1 MTAIAL
7 RDQAPGIVPT
17 PISPIDFQL
26 PDELVA
32 HEPPE
37 ARGLTRDG
45 VRLMVSRVRRDAI
58 AHTSFSRF
66 PDFLKRG
73 DVLVINTSRTINA
86 AFQASLESED
96 GALNEVMLHLST
108 RLFGRDEPW
117 VVEVR
122 HRSPTGT
129 TPLLDARPGEIVRLP
144 AGATARLV
152 TPYTDGRLRS
162 TSSQVRLWIAEL
174 SLPESALAYAEHH
187 GSPIRY
193 SYVPKPWPLEYYQT
207 VFADEPGSAEMP
219 SAGRAFTNEMM
230 QELGRKGI
238 RVAPIVLHTG
248 VSSLETDEQPYPER
262 YHVSYP
268 TALAVNAARRL
279 GGRVIAVGTTAV
291 RALETAADDDGYV
304 RASGGWT
311 DLVITADRPL
321 RVVDGMLTGLHAPK
335 ASHLSILEALAGR
348 EHLAHAYR
356 ELLEQ
361 KYLWHEFGDL
371 HLILQ

>member
-7 RDQAPGIVPT
+7 RDPAPAIVP
-17 PISPIDFQL
+17 SPIDFQL
-26 PDELVA
+26 LDELIA

-37 ARGLTRDG
+37 ARGVARDG
-45 VRLMVSRVRRDAI
+45 VRLMVSRICADAV
-58 AHTSFSRF
+58 AHTSFFRF
-66 PDFLKRG
+66 PDFLRRG

-86 AFQASLESED
+86 AFEASLERED
-96 GALNEVMLHLST
+96 GTVSEVMLHLST
-108 RLFGRDEPW
+108 RLFGRGEPW

-122 HRSPTGT
+122 HRSPAGT
-129 TPLLDARPGEIVRLP
+129 APLLDARPGEIVRLP

-152 TPYTDGRLRS
+152 TPYTAGRAQS
-162 TSSQVRLWIAEL
+162 NNGETRLWIAEL
-174 SLPESALAYAEHH
+174 SLPEAAFAYAEHH
-187 GSPIRY
+187 GAPIRY
-193 SYVPKPWPLEYYQT
+193 SYVPRPWPLEYYQT

-219 SAGRAFTNEMM
+219 SAGRAFTNEMLE
-230 QELGRKGI
+230 QLGRKAVRI
-238 RVAPIVLHTG
+238 APIVLHTG

-268 TALAVNAARRL
+268 TALAVNAARRF

-291 RALETAADDDGYV
+291 RALETAVDDDGYV

-311 DLVITADRPL
+311 DLVITPDRPL
-321 RVVDGMLTGLHAPK
+321 RVVDGMLTGLHGPR

-348 EHLAHAYR
+348 EHIAHAYQA
-356 ELLEQ
+356 LLEE

-371 HLILQ
+371 HLILP

>member
-1 MTAIAL
+1 VTAIAL
-7 RDQAPGIVPT
+7 RDPAPGIVP
-17 PISPIDFQL
+17 SPIDFQL

-37 ARGLTRDG
+37 ARGLARDG
-45 VRLMVSRVRRDAI
+45 VRLMVSRVRCDAI
-58 AHTSFSRF
+58 AHTSFTRF

-73 DVLVINTSRTINA
+73 DVLVINTSQTINA
-86 AFQASLESED
+86 AFEASLERENGTVS
-96 GALNEVMLHLST
+96 EVMFNLST
-108 RLFGRDEPW
+108 RLFGRSEPW

-122 HRSPTGT
+122 HRYPTGT
-129 TPLLDARPGEIVRLP
+129 TPFLDARPGEIIRLP

-152 TPYTDGRLRS
+152 TPYSDGRAQS
-162 TSSQVRLWIAEL
+162 TNGQVRLWIAEL
-174 SLPESALAYAEHH
+174 SLPETALAYAEHH

-193 SYVPKPWPLEYYQT
+193 SYVPKPWPLQYYQT

-219 SAGRAFTNEMM
+219 SAGRAFTDEMLL
-230 QELGRKGI
+230 ELGRKGVRI
-238 RVAPIVLHTG
+238 APIMLHTG

-291 RALETAADDDGYV
+291 RALETAVDDGGYV

-311 DLVITADRPL
+311 GLVITPDRPL
-321 RVVDGMLTGLHAPK
+321 RVVDGMLTGLHGPK
-335 ASHLSILEALAGR
+335 ASHLLILEALAGR
-348 EHLAHAYR
+348 EHLAHAYQ

-361 KYLWHEFGDL
+361 RYLWHEFGDL
-371 HLILQ
+371 HLILP